1 MAVRAQVPVIYLAEA
16 PTVEPVETALMVE
29 QGGMAVMEEKDCL
42 VTYLVAWHFFLVIA
56 KALTAEMEETALM
69 VEQVEMEETA
79 ALVHRTFSTAEME
92 ETAVMP
98 MAPAAKVPPV
108 LLEAMVDV
116 YLLVP
121 AVDVRFFN
129 STIND

>member
-1 MAVRAQVPVIYLAEA
+1 VELVGTVLMAEQEGTAE
-16 PTVEPVETALMVE
+16 MVD
-29 QGGMAVMEEKDCL
+29 KDCQ

-56 KALTAEMEETALM
+56 KALTVEMEEAAVM
-69 VEQVEMEETA
+69 VEQVEMEEAA

-92 ETAVMP
+92 EAAVVP
-98 MAPAAKVPPV
+98 MALVPKVPQV